1 MGPAVGQ
8 AAPETKA
15 AVCGWGGPGSRP
27 GAATWPL
34 GALAAGGLLARE
46 PKSLR
51 AVRGGAA
58 EGGHPGP
65 RQGARGAHPRLHVNL
80 PGSMWGRDRHCAMGR
95 GGRIYTAE
103 NGKCYKPELFTLPG
117 KGSLRREPGPPSLCY
132 CPSPRH
138 GTCGRCRQGPVA
150 ARGRP
155 PQVGSALP
163 GPEQLHQV
171 ILEPKLPE
179 RQADAQPC
187 PEAHPEQLCGTQ
199 AGPGMTPTQGR
210 PAWCQGLPPGLHG
223 AQEGIRVLRVAGS
236 PRSLAGEGWG
246 RQTAHKGQGWVG
258 LSPWGASHIQA
269 PA

>member
-1 MGPAVGQ
+1 MTGTVP
-8 AAPETKA
+8 
-15 AVCGWGGPGSRP
+15 W
-27 GAATWPL
+27 
-34 GALAAGGLLARE
+34 AAGGAFTPRKMENAINQSFLLSQERAPSAGSRVH
-46 PKSLR
+46 LR
-51 AVRGGAA
+51 SAAVLAPDTGRAAGAGEA
-58 EGGHPGP
+58 
-65 RQGARGAHPRLHVNL
+65 
-80 PGSMWGRDRHCAMGR
+80 
-95 GGRIYTAE
+95 
-103 NGKCYKPELFTLPG
+103 
-117 KGSLRREPGPPSLCY
+117 
-132 CPSPRH
+132 
-138 GTCGRCRQGPVA
+138 PVA

-187 PEAHPEQLCGTQ
+187 PEAHLEQLCGTQ

-223 AQEGIRVLRVAGS
+223 AQGGRWVLRVAGS